1 MSSKLDY
8 LKKYGAGN
16 SKEDVK
22 KRLMKALNK
31 DNTTHRPIVDD
42 DQQVLKFGKSI

>member
-8 LKKYGAGN
+8 LKKYGAVN

-22 KRLMKALNK
+22 KRLMKAITK
-31 DNTTHRPIVDD
+31 DGKPT
-42 DQQVLKFGKSI
+42 KSIIDED